1 MYALTL
7 PAYHWVVG
15 RAPISNGPAGQG
27 PTRPSTAKDFLV
39 RVKTVLSEEEK
50 VIQEWYES
58 GNSYYKIYFHQL
70 LALFW
75 KVTPRGAVTT

>member
-15 RAPISNGPAGQG
+15 RAPISNGSAGQG

-50 VIQEWYES
+50 VIQEWYTN
-58 GNSYYKIYFHQL
+58 GRCYKIYLHQL